1 MGFFNHIASKIKRA
15 ITAIESGEALR
26 AISTVC
32 KRAITKVK
40 RAVFKTKKF
49 LRTLD
54 WEQLLRNIWDRFKD
68 LLQAL
73 WCWIK
78 EHPYLFAFIVVCI
91 LVVIIVPA
99 VVPAA
104 LGAAGFGAAGP
115 IAGKLKTGF
124 SPNGERV
131 VLMTPL
137 PL

>member
-1 MGFFNHIASKIKRA
+1 MGFFNHIASEIKRA